1 LIVDDVP
8 QNRAMLM
15 DALTPLGFEVS
26 DATNGQEGLA
36 QAESIRPDLI
46 VMDVTMP
53 VMDGLE
59 ATRRIRLLPGLAQ
72 VPIIVVTASATRE
85 DESRSYAAGA
95 RTFIAKPIDE
105 EVLLKAIGQHLA
117 LTWTYEEPAQAAAA
131 WEASDIVVPPGD
143 EIEFLHRLA
152 QEGDMR
158 NIRERA
164 NYLKGLDPRYAP
176 FAQRLR
182 GLAEGYQSKAIVT
195 LIERHRT
202 RDERHRDENPSGEAS
217 T

>member
-1 LIVDDVP
+1 MDLPVAEPQITLLPTPRNATGYEGLRKKVLIVDDVP

-85 DESRSYAAGA
+85 DEARSYAAVA
-95 RTFIAKPIDE
+95 RA
-105 EVLLKAIGQHLA
+105 
-117 LTWTYEEPAQAAAA
+117 
-131 WEASDIVVPPGD
+131 
-143 EIEFLHRLA
+143 
-152 QEGDMR
+152 
-158 NIRERA
+158 
-164 NYLKGLDPRYAP
+164 
-176 FAQRLR
+176 
-182 GLAEGYQSKAIVT
+182 
-195 LIERHRT
+195 
-202 RDERHRDENPSGEAS
+202 
-217 T
+217 